1 MTLNDI
7 AKKMCAKGKGILA
20 ADESTGTIAKRFKSI
35 NVENSEKNRLNFRQ
49 TLFNSS
55 AMKDFIGGVIL
66 FDETIKQ
73 KTALG
78 PTVPELISKH
88 GAIPGIKVDKGAKP
102 MAGSIDETVTEGL
115 DGLRERLKEYYN
127 LGARFTKWRAV
138 YKISDKFPSTQSI
151 KSNAHALARYAAL
164 VQEAKMV
171 PIVEPE
177 VLMDGSHNID
187 KCYQVTTDVLNECY
201 NELEIHK
208 VDLKGTVLKPNM
220 VIPGS
225 ECKDKSSSEEIAKKT
240 LDCLKKNVP
249 SDVPGIAFLSGG
261 QSEMESSKNL
271 NEINKI
277 NDSNFLIT
285 FSYGRGLQASALKEF
300 GKDQKNT
307 ENIQKAFN
315 HRAKMNGLS
324 SKGEWSE
331 NLEKESAAQP
341 LKRLVYL
348 ISPSKI
354 KENFYSDLNEVLA
367 FKNVKFF
374 QLRLKKIKKKDLLQI
389 INKVKKITIKHNVK
403 LILNDNFILANKTKV
418 DGCHMGQRD
427 GSFKIARKKLKRK
440 ILGITCHGSKT
451 LAEEA
456 YRNNADYI
464 AFGSFFKSKL
474 KPGAKKA
481 NISIIRWAKK
491 KIKKPIVVIGGI
503 NNLNYKKLINAGAK
517 YIAISS
523 FIWDNPK
530 LKPELAIR
538 KFK

>member
-1 MTLNDI
+1 MKLNEI

-35 NVENSEKNRLNFRQ
+35 NVENSEKNRLNFRE

-55 AMKDFIGGVIL
+55 SMKDRIGGVIL
-66 FDETIKQ
+66 FDETIRQ
-73 KTALG
+73 QTSLG
-78 PTVPELISKH
+78 PTVPELITSH

-102 MAGSIDETVTEGL
+102 LAGSLDETVTEGL
-115 DGLRERLKEYYN
+115 DGLRERLEEYYT

-138 YKISDKFPSTQSI
+138 YKITDKFPSPQSI

-187 KCYQVTTDVLNECY
+187 KCYQVTTAVLNECY

-225 ECKDKSSSEEIAKKT
+225 ECKDKSNSEEIARKT

-249 SDVPGIAFLSGG
+249 HDVPGIAFLSGG
-261 QSEMESSKNL
+261 QSEIESSKNL

-300 GKDQKNT
+300 GKNQNNK
-307 ENIQKAFN
+307 ESIQKAFN
-315 HRAKMNGLS
+315 HRAEMNGLS

-331 NLEKESAAQP
+331 KLEKVSAA
-341 LKRLVYL
+341 
-348 ISPSKI
+348 
-354 KENFYSDLNEVLA
+354 
-367 FKNVKFF
+367 
-374 QLRLKKIKKKDLLQI
+374 
-389 INKVKKITIKHNVK
+389 
-403 LILNDNFILANKTKV
+403 
-418 DGCHMGQRD
+418 
-427 GSFKIARKKLKRK
+427 
-440 ILGITCHGSKT
+440 
-451 LAEEA
+451 
-456 YRNNADYI
+456 
-464 AFGSFFKSKL
+464 
-474 KPGAKKA
+474 
-481 NISIIRWAKK
+481 
-491 KIKKPIVVIGGI
+491 
-503 NNLNYKKLINAGAK
+503 
-517 YIAISS
+517 
-523 FIWDNPK
+523 
-530 LKPELAIR
+530 
-538 KFK
+538 